1 MDREQMTALGVG
13 DMEGL
18 SKQEKK
24 ERTHGHGQQAGDCW
38 GEVEEGIG
46 RITGNGKYTIK

>member
-1 MDREQMTALGVG
+1 MTALGVG

-18 SKQEKK
+18 SKKEKK
-24 ERTHGHGQQAGDCW
+24 RELMDMDNRLVIVG